1 MELMNM
7 TLGEMEENYQKLQ
20 QKLMSLKKAYEHGD
34 SHAYYGLEKEPEEL
48 EGVAIQADGTPV
60 AWVRS
65 RYFSINPVKITTSGK
80 LWISDFSC
88 GGVAAGLLDVD
99 SINKYNATV
108 SESMKIV
115 DWINF

>member
-1 MELMNM
+1 MDKNL
-7 TLGEMEENYQKLQ
+7 TIGEMEDNYKKNQSVL
-20 QKLMSLKKAYEHGD
+20 LSLKKAYEKED
-34 SHAYYGLEKEPEEL
+34 SAFYGPENEPEKI
-48 EGVAIQADGTPV
+48 EGVGIQADGTAV
-60 AWVRS
+60 AWCGKYA

-88 GGVAAGLLDVD
+88 GGAAVGLLDVD

-108 SESMKIV
+108 SESRKIV